1 MAEVPAPAAP
11 VADEEDAA
19 ELSHAPKWV
28 PTILL
33 HILYPDSRKV
43 GFGWW
48 LFILASAGAFFL
60 KKANGDPKLDASTW
74 LICAAFASALI
85 GGGTIADAKHDLE
98 MAKVNAGVPNAPA
111 A

>member
-1 MAEVPAPAAP
+1 MAAVPDPTAP
-11 VADEEDAA
+11 VADAEDQA
-19 ELSHAPKWV
+19 ELAHAPKWV

-33 HILYPDSRKV
+33 HIFYPESRKV

-48 LFILASAGAFFL
+48 LFNLASLAAFFL
-60 KKANGDPKLDASTW
+60 KGPDGKPFLDASTW

-98 MAKVNAGVPNAPA
+98 MAKVQASNAPA
-111 A
+111 AS

>member
-1 MAEVPAPAAP
+1 MTDTVPAAP
-11 VADEEDAA
+11 VADAEDTA

-48 LFILASAGAFFL
+48 LFILASAGTFYMH
-60 KKANGDPKLDASTW
+60 KGNGDPLLDASNW
-74 LICAAFASALI
+74 LICTAFSSALI
-85 GGGTIADAKHDLE
+85 GGGTIADAKHELE
-98 MAKVNAGVPNAPA
+98 MAKAGA
-111 A
+111 AAGA

>member
-1 MAEVPAPAAP
+1 MATVPDSAPAAP
-11 VADEEDAA
+11 EGQPAP
-19 ELSHAPKWV
+19 SGAPKWV

-48 LFILASAGAFFL
+48 LFILASAAAFFL
-60 KKANGDPKLDASTW
+60 KTPAGAPLLDASTW

-98 MAKVNAGVPNAPA
+98 MAKLAGAPNAAP
-111 A
+111 